1 MIKVSGW
8 DVKGKTRESKKLFR
22 KKKAG
27 SAVDTQSTQ
36 VHTSS
41 KDINVRGRNLWT
53 VIRVAKIEN
62 CEKLMEKTV

>member
-27 SAVDTQSTQ
+27 SAVDTQLKQ
-36 VHTSS
+36 VHTPS
-41 KDINVRGRNLWT
+41 KDINVPGRNLWT

-62 CEKLMEKTV
+62 CERLLEKTV